1 MRGKWIGA
9 LCIATLVSACGGGD
23 GPAPARLAQEAL
35 QARLEQTRADGGLPG
50 LTLLTVDGEA
60 IETISASGGAA
71 RLRPDDLLQTGSQTK
86 AVTAMLLARLV
97 ERNRLRWDSTL
108 AELFPEW
115 GATMQPAL
123 RDVTVAQLLR
133 HRGGLQ
139 RDIEEADGKN
149 LLPLATGDL
158 VTDRTTAIGYMLRQP
173 LATMPGSTAL
183 YSNVGY
189 MLAGLIAERAGGAP
203 FETLVQQEVFAPL
216 GVTATFGFPEDLGTT
231 VGHVWHD
238 GVWRPADFPAQDRYN
253 MARIM
258 AAAGGMTISMP
269 EYGKLLREQLRG
281 LRGYSTFLDKATF
294 ELIHSAQ
301 DRYGFGWAAS
311 DVPGNGRVSA
321 HAGSWGSYYVF
332 AIVVPGADRAVA
344 VASNCFGQQAVEQ
357 LDELTR
363 RLALQ

>member
-1 MRGKWIGA
+1 MTRIWMGA
-9 LCIATLVSACGGGD
+9 LCLAALVSACGGD
-23 GPAPARLAQEAL
+23 SAAPAQPARDAL
-35 QARLEQTRADGGLPG
+35 QARVEQVRADGGLPG
-50 LTLLTVDGEA
+50 LTVVTVGGEDIA
-60 IETISASGGAA
+60 TVSAGGGTA

-115 GATMQPAL
+115 RATMQPAL
-123 RDVTVAQLLR
+123 HDVTVAQLLR
-133 HRGGLQ
+133 HRSGLQ
-139 RDIEEADGKN
+139 RDIEEADGEK

-173 LATMPGSTAL
+173 LANVPGSTAL

-189 MLAGLIAERAGGAP
+189 MLAGLIAERVGGAP
-203 FETLVQQEVFAPL
+203 FETLVQQEVFGPL
-216 GVTATFGFPEDLGTT
+216 GVAATFGFPEDVGAT

-238 GVWRPADFPAQDRYN
+238 GAWRPADFQAQDRYN

-281 LRGYSTFLDKATF
+281 LRGDSAFLDKATF
-294 ELIHSAQ
+294 ELIHSGA

-311 DVPGNGRVSA
+311 DVPGKGRVSA

-332 AIVVPGADRAVA
+332 AIVVPGSSRAVA
-344 VASNCFGQQAVEQ
+344 VGCNCFGPDAVER

-363 RLALQ
+363 RLALD